1 MKSCDILLLG
11 ESMERKKIKSDFI
24 NINTEEKSYFGGT
37 ADLLDFDLALKDF
50 SKTQSSGFF
59 ALTDLLL
66 YEFAK
71 YSETKGTNG
80 DLNFDFDSY
89 SKFLRNYIDSKA
101 YRYFGF
107 LSLRSIEAY
116 IKRLAAKRRI
126 EIKTS
131 YHANFIS
138 QNIFIKII
146 DQALEK
152 DHPLLME
159 LGIRQGF
166 DYPKYSLVIGRED
179 DSLILASR
187 GEKKVEKISNIFSY
201 SDYRLGLLYIEAY
214 L

>member
-1 MKSCDILLLG
+1 
-11 ESMERKKIKSDFI
+11 MEIINIKSDFI
-24 NINTEEKSYFGGT
+24 NINTEEKSYFGGA
-37 ADLLDFDLALKDF
+37 ADLLEYDPALKDF
-50 SKTQSSGFF
+50 SKAQASGFF
-59 ALTDLLL
+59 ALADLLL

-71 YSETKGTNG
+71 YSTSKGTRG
-80 DLNFDFDSY
+80 DLNFDVESY

-116 IKRLAAKRRI
+116 IKRLADKRRI
-126 EIKTS
+126 EIKTN

-146 DQALEK
+146 DQALER
-152 DHPLLME
+152 DHLLLLE

-166 DYPKYSLVIGRED
+166 DYPKYALIIGRED

>member
-1 MKSCDILLLG
+1 
-11 ESMERKKIKSDFI
+11 MERKNIKSDFI
-24 NINTEEKSYFGGT
+24 NINTEEKSYFGGSV
-37 ADLLDFDLALKDF
+37 DLLEYDLDLKDF
-50 SKTQSSGFF
+50 SRSQSSAYF

-66 YEFAK
+66 YELAK
-71 YSETKGTNG
+71 YSETKGTRG
-80 DLNFDFDSY
+80 DLNFDVDSY
-89 SKFLRNYIDSKA
+89 SKFLRNYIDSNA

-116 IKRLAAKRRI
+116 IKRLAERRRI
-126 EIKTS
+126 EIKTI
-131 YHANFIS
+131 YQDNFIS
-138 QNIFIKII
+138 QNIFIKTI

-166 DYPKYSLVIGRED
+166 NYPKYSLIIGRED